1 LIQAYGKSG
10 AEILL
15 VEDSASNEDMLS
27 GYALS
32 GTAERTLRHFLSLHK
47 YDLNQTWRTLLYKE
61 RLNYNGKNKKKFK
74 EAIDQTNPES
84 TNILFDEIISI
95 RPNIIV
101 PLGELSFNCL
111 TGTKSINKYR
121 GSILPLRPDIQSKIN
136 DRAVKVIPALGPRLL
151 NENYPARVYTKVDLG
166 KAVKYA
172 GNTEFINPDGRI
184 WVARTGNEFQNYL
197 NRQKWEN
204 NYVVFDIET
213 TYGMPTCI
221 SFSFDDSESVCVPL
235 LDDSI
240 DRANQINL
248 HQLVNQV
255 LKSKIGKV
263 NQNIKYD
270 ATILERFGFN
280 VKNISGDTVLRS
292 GLIYPE
298 LPKNLG
304 FLTSIYTEMPY
315 HKDEGKDF
323 DSNNRTKL
331 YLYCAKD
338 SLATRRIYD
347 QQELELEE
355 QGLQC
360 LYKERIMPLFF
371 IYKEMDG
378 AGILV
383 DDLARQKLRLKYEFL
398 LNLNTNTLMKITERD
413 FNPRSPKQCGQL
425 IYEELRYPARKKD
438 DNYKTDEDTLEELL
452 ILADCKFKEG
462 PEILRLIIVCRKIA
476 KLLEYINTPLHL
488 DNRLRGS
495 FNLAGTE
502 TGRTNC
508 GKSLDR
514 LLLLDDKGNY
524 ELETVGRSLQT
535 ITKHGFR
542 IGNDIFG
549 SDLRSMF
556 VPTPGFIFVE
566 ADLSQAEARV
576 DAVLA
581 KDWSLLEQFD
591 KPPGVH
597 KLTAGW
603 LYDKNPEEI
612 KKGSLEYHV
621 GKIARHAAE
630 RNIGAKHLSIS
641 CHLSLEKSTEI
652 LTKFHNKNPNIRGTF
667 HQEVKDFLSRN
678 GFLRC
683 PNGRRRDFFGRPGDI
698 GTINEAISYIP
709 QAVVSDQNKFS
720 FIGIKEEM
728 PSVRYLMESHD
739 SSLVEIKKDDLDAYS
754 RLVNRHLVT
763 DIDFRNCSISREY
776 DLRIP
781 CEIEWS
787 DTNWQE
793 MRKL

>member
-1 LIQAYGKSG
+1 MIQAHGKSG
-10 AEILL
+10 AEIFL
-15 VEDSASNEDMLS
+15 VEDSASNEDILS

-32 GTAERTLRHFLSLHK
+32 GTAERTLRHFFSLHK

-74 EAIDQTNPES
+74 EAIEQTNPES
-84 TNILFDEIISI
+84 TNILFDELISI

-101 PLGELSFNCL
+101 TLGELSLNLL
-111 TGTKSINKYR
+111 TGQRSITKYR

-151 NENYPARVYTKVDLG
+151 NENYPARVYTKVDLA
-166 KAVKYA
+166 KVVKYA

-184 WVARTGNEFQNYL
+184 WVARTGAEFQNYL

-213 TYGMPTCI
+213 TYGIPTCI
-221 SFSFDDSESVCVPL
+221 SFSFGDDEAVCVPL
-235 LDDSI
+235 LDNTI
-240 DRANQINL
+240 DGCDRVVL
-248 HQLVNQV
+248 HQLVARI

-270 ATILERFGFN
+270 VTILERFGFM
-280 VKNISGDTVLRS
+280 VKNITGDTVLRS

-323 DSNNRTKL
+323 ESSNRNRL

-355 QGLQC
+355 SGLQC

-371 IYKEMDG
+371 IYKAMDSN
-378 AGILV
+378 GILV
-383 DDLARQKLRLKYEFL
+383 DDLARQKLRLKHEFL

-452 ILADCKFKEG
+452 ILAESKFKEG

-524 ELETVGRSLQT
+524 ALETVGRSLQT

-542 IGNDIFG
+542 IGSDIFG

-581 KDWSLLEQFD
+581 KDWDLLEQFD

-597 KLTAGW
+597 KLAAGW
-603 LYDKNPEEI
+603 LYDKDPNEI
-612 KKGSLEYHV
+612 KKGSLEYQM
-621 GKIARHAAE
+621 GKTARHSAE
-630 RNIGAKHLSIS
+630 RNIGAKHLAIS
-641 CHLSLEKSTEI
+641 MHISLEESSRI
-652 LTKFHNKNPNIRGTF
+652 LAKFHQKCPNITNIF
-667 HQEVKDFLSRN
+667 HRDIKDFLSKN
-678 GFLRC
+678 GYLRC

-728 PSVRYLMESHD
+728 PQVRYLMESHD
-739 SSLVEIKKDDLDAYS
+739 SSLVEIRKDALEVYAAI
-754 RLVNRHLVT
+754 VNKWLVT
-763 DIDFRNCSISREY
+763 DIDFRGCSISRDY
-776 DLRIP
+776 CLRIP
-781 CEIEWS
+781 CEIEYS
-787 DTNWQE
+787 ETNWQE
-793 MRKL
+793 MKKL